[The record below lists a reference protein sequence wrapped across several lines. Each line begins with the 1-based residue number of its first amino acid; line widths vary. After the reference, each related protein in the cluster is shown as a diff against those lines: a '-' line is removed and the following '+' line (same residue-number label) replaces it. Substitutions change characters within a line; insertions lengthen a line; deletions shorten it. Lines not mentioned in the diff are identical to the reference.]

1 MSSSTTLDKPADAAP
16 LQPAPASKKA
26 TKSKRARGGMTKK
39 TPGDWLILVIAILIG
54 LLIAVPFLLILLNS
68 FKSPGE
74 YNTSGPLSVPK
85 ELYFDGLTTF
95 WQRVNFPEKL
105 WNSFFISGTVAV
117 LAVLISLLNAFA
129 LGIGRVKGRTWIVLL
144 ILLANMLPQEVL
156 LYPLYFM
163 FKLVGLYDNQWAVI
177 IIFVVIQSAFGTYL
191 LASVLG
197 TFPTS
202 ILEAASIDGASRFT
216 ILWRVVYPITRPT
229 LSVLLIFFFIWTW
242 NEFLIPLT
250 FLVSNASQTVPV
262 AISVLQ
268 GDRMMDVT
276 TTSASALLGLLP
288 TLIFFLI
295 FQRTLTRGIT
305 AGAVK

>member
-1 MSSSTTLDKPADAAP
+1 MSSTILDEAEKSTAAAAKTP
-16 LQPAPASKKA
+16 RPASKKRRSS
-26 TKSKRARGGMTKK
+26 TTRKSLA
-39 TPGDWLILVIAILIG
+39 DWLILLVAILLG
-54 LLIAVPFLLILLNS
+54 LLIAVPFFLILINS
-68 FKSPGE
+68 FKSPAD
-74 YNTSGPLSVPK
+74 YNATGPLTLPTN
-85 ELYFDGLTTF
+85 LYFDGMINF
-95 WQRVNFPEKL
+95 WQRVDFPEKL
-105 WNSFFISGTVAV
+105 WNSFFISSIVAIA
-117 LAVLISLLNAFA
+117 AVAISLLNAFA
-129 LGIGRVKGRTWIVLL
+129 LGIGRVRGRTWIVLL

-163 FKLVGLYDNQWAVI
+163 FKTVGLYDSQWAVI

-197 TFPTS
+197 TFPKE
-202 ILEAASIDGASRFT
+202 ILEAAALDGATRWT
-216 ILWRVVYPITRPT
+216 MLWRVVYPITKPT
-229 LSVLLIFFFIWTW
+229 LSVLVIFFFIWTW

-262 AISVLQ
+262 SIAVLQ
-268 GDRMMDVT
+268 GDRLMDVT

>member
-1 MSSSTTLDKPADAAP
+1 MTSTILDPAPATVTGPPARQSRKRRSSTT
-16 LQPAPASKKA
+16 
-26 TKSKRARGGMTKK
+26 RK
-39 TPGDWLILVIAILIG
+39 TLGDWMILLVAVLIG
-54 LLIAVPFLLILLNS
+54 LLIAVPFFLILINS
-68 FKSPGE
+68 FKSPAD
-74 YNTSGPLSVPK
+74 YNQAGPLTLPTS
-85 ELYFDGLTTF
+85 LYFDGMINF
-95 WQRVNFPEKL
+95 WERVNFPGKL
-105 WNSFFISGTVAV
+105 WNSFFISSVVAI
-117 LAVLISLLNAFA
+117 LAVVISLLNAFA
-129 LGIGRVKGRTWIVLL
+129 LGIGRVRGRTWIVLL

-163 FKLVGLYDNQWAVI
+163 FKTVGLYDNQWAVI

-197 TFPTS
+197 TFPKE
-202 ILEAASIDGASRFT
+202 ILEAASLDGASRWT
-216 ILWRVVYPITRPT
+216 ILYRVVYPITKPT
-229 LSVLLIFFFIWTW
+229 LSVLVIFFFIWTW

-262 AISVLQ
+262 SIAVLQ
-268 GDRMMDVT
+268 GDRLMDVT

>member
-1 MSSSTTLDKPADAAP
+1 MSSTILDPAAAATVAGPPAREPRKRRSSTT
-16 LQPAPASKKA
+16 
-26 TKSKRARGGMTKK
+26 RK
-39 TPGDWLILVIAILIG
+39 TLGDWMILLVAILIG
-54 LLIAVPFLLILLNS
+54 LLIAVPFFLILINS
-68 FKSPGE
+68 FKSPAD
-74 YNTSGPLSVPK
+74 YNAAGPLTLPTD
-85 ELYFDGLTTF
+85 LYFDGMVNF
-95 WQRVNFPEKL
+95 WQRVDFPEKL
-105 WNSFFISGTVAV
+105 WNSFFISSVVAI
-117 LAVLISLLNAFA
+117 LAVLVSLLNAFA
-129 LGIGRVKGRTWIVLL
+129 LGIGRVRGRTWIVLL

-163 FKLVGLYDNQWAVI
+163 FKSVGLYDNQWAVI

-197 TFPTS
+197 TFPKE
-202 ILEAASIDGASRFT
+202 ILEAASLDGANKWT
-216 ILWRVVYPITRPT
+216 MLWRVVYPITKPT
-229 LSVLLIFFFIWTW
+229 LSVLVIFFFIWTW

-262 AISVLQ
+262 SIAVLQ
-268 GDRMMDVT
+268 GDRLMDVT

>member
-1 MSSSTTLDKPADAAP
+1 MSTTITAREPAGPATPTGGAAAPARKKKNRSSTT
-16 LQPAPASKKA
+16 
-26 TKSKRARGGMTKK
+26 RK
-39 TPGDWLILVIAILIG
+39 TFGDWMILLVAILIG
-54 LLIAVPFLLILLNS
+54 LLIAVPFFLILINS
-68 FKSPGE
+68 FKSPAD
-74 YNTSGPLSVPK
+74 YNAAGPLTLPTD
-85 ELYFDGLTTF
+85 LYFDGMVNF
-95 WQRVNFPEKL
+95 WERVNFPEKL
-105 WNSFFISGTVAV
+105 WNSFFISSVVAI
-117 LAVLISLLNAFA
+117 LAVAISLLNAFA
-129 LGIGRVKGRTWIVLL
+129 LGIGRVRGRTWIVLL

-163 FKLVGLYDNQWAVI
+163 FKSVGLYDNQWAVI

-197 TFPTS
+197 TFPKE
-202 ILEAASIDGASRFT
+202 ILEAASLDGASRWT
-216 ILWRVVYPITRPT
+216 ILYRVVYPITKPT
-229 LSVLLIFFFIWTW
+229 LSVLVIFFFIWTW

-262 AISVLQ
+262 SIAVLQ
-268 GDRMMDVT
+268 GDRLMDVT

>member
-1 MSSSTTLDKPADAAP
+1 MSSTILGEAEKSAAAAAKTPRPPAKKRRSSTT
-16 LQPAPASKKA
+16 
-26 TKSKRARGGMTKK
+26 RK
-39 TPGDWLILVIAILIG
+39 TLGDWLILLVAVLLG
-54 LLIAVPFLLILLNS
+54 LLIAVPFFLILINS
-68 FKSPGE
+68 FKSPAD
-74 YNTSGPLSVPK
+74 YNATGPLTLPTN
-85 ELYFDGLTTF
+85 LYFDGMINF
-95 WQRVNFPEKL
+95 WQRVDFPEKL
-105 WNSFFISGTVAV
+105 WNSFFISSVVAIA
-117 LAVLISLLNAFA
+117 AVAISLLNAFA
-129 LGIGRVKGRTWIVLL
+129 LGIGRVRGRTWIVLL

-163 FKLVGLYDNQWAVI
+163 FKTVGLYDSQWAVI

-197 TFPTS
+197 TFPKE
-202 ILEAASIDGASRFT
+202 ILEAAALDGATRWT
-216 ILWRVVYPITRPT
+216 MLWRVVYPITKPT
-229 LSVLLIFFFIWTW
+229 LSVLVIFFFIWTW

-262 AISVLQ
+262 SIAVLQ
-268 GDRMMDVT
+268 GDRLMDVT

>member
-1 MSSSTTLDKPADAAP
+1 MSTTILDDTAKSAVTGPARQSRKRRSSTT
-16 LQPAPASKKA
+16 
-26 TKSKRARGGMTKK
+26 RK
-39 TPGDWLILVIAILIG
+39 TFGDWMILLVAILIG
-54 LLIAVPFLLILLNS
+54 LLIAVPFFLILINS
-68 FKSPGE
+68 FKSPAD
-74 YNTSGPLSVPK
+74 YNAAGPLTLPTD
-85 ELYFDGLTTF
+85 LYFDGMINF
-95 WQRVNFPEKL
+95 WQRVDFPEKL
-105 WNSFFISGTVAV
+105 WNSFFISSVVAI
-117 LAVLISLLNAFA
+117 LAVLVSLLNAFA
-129 LGIGRVKGRTWIVLL
+129 LGIGRVRGRTWIVLL

-163 FKLVGLYDNQWAVI
+163 FKSVGLYDNQWAVI

-197 TFPTS
+197 TFPKE
-202 ILEAASIDGASRFT
+202 ILEAASLDGANKWT
-216 ILWRVVYPITRPT
+216 MLWRVVYPITKPT
-229 LSVLLIFFFIWTW
+229 LSVLVIFFFIWTW

-262 AISVLQ
+262 SIAVLQ
-268 GDRMMDVT
+268 GDRLMDVT

>member
-1 MSSSTTLDKPADAAP
+1 MTSALSTDTDVVAAP
-16 LQPAPASKKA
+16 LVKKPARK
-26 TKSKRARGGMTKK
+26 RGGPKGK
-39 TPGDWLILVIAILIG
+39 TAGDWVILVVAILLG
-54 LLIAVPFLLILLNS
+54 LLIAVPFFMILLNS
-68 FKSPGE
+68 FKSPAD
-74 YNTSGPLSVPK
+74 YNANGPLSLPTG
-85 ELYFDGLTTF
+85 LDFGGLTNF
-95 WQRVNFPEKL
+95 WERVNFPEKL
-105 WNSFFISGTVAV
+105 WNSFFISSVVAV
-117 LAVLISLLNAFA
+117 AAVLISMLNAFA
-129 LGIGRVKGRTWIVLL
+129 LGIGRVRGRTWIVVL

-163 FKLVGLYDNQWAVI
+163 FKQVGLYDNQWAVI

-191 LASVLG
+191 LASVYG
-197 TFPTS
+197 TFPKE
-202 ILEAASIDGASRFT
+202 ILEAASIDGASRWR
-216 ILWRVVYPITRPT
+216 ILWRVVFPISRGT

-250 FLVSNASQTVPV
+250 FLVSNATQTVPV
-262 AISVLQ
+262 SIAVLQ
-268 GDRMMDVT
+268 GDRLMDVT

>member
-1 MSSSTTLDKPADAAP
+1 MSTTLTPQQTVLPPKNVTKP
-16 LQPAPASKKA
+16 
-26 TKSKRARGGMTKK
+26 RGGMKKK
-39 TPGDWLILVIAILIG
+39 TAGDWAILAVAILLG
-54 LLIAVPFLLILLNS
+54 LLIAVPFFLILINS
-68 FKSPGE
+68 FKSPTD
-74 YNTSGPLSVPK
+74 YNQSGPLSLPT
-85 ELYFDGLTTF
+85 ELYVDGIVNF
-95 WQRVNFPEKL
+95 WERVNFPEKL
-105 WNSFFISGTVAV
+105 WNSFFISSVVAV
-117 LAVLISLLNAFA
+117 LAVGISMLNAFA
-129 LGIGRVKGRTWIVLL
+129 LGIGRVKGRTWIVLVV
-144 ILLANMLPQEVL
+144 LLANMLPQEVL

-163 FKLVGLYDNQWAVI
+163 FKSVGLYDNQWAVI

-191 LASVLG
+191 LASVYG
-197 TFPTS
+197 TFPKE
-202 ILEAASIDGASRFT
+202 ILEAAAIDGANRWT
-216 ILWRVVYPITRPT
+216 ILWRVVFPISRPT

-250 FLVSNASQTVPV
+250 FLVSNAAQTVPV
-262 AISVLQ
+262 SIAVLQ

>member
-1 MSSSTTLDKPADAAP
+1 MSSTILDEAERSAAAAAKTP
-16 LQPAPASKKA
+16 RPASKKRRNS
-26 TKSKRARGGMTKK
+26 TTRK
-39 TPGDWLILVIAILIG
+39 TLGDWMILLVAILLG
-54 LLIAVPFLLILLNS
+54 LLIAVPFFLILINS
-68 FKSPGE
+68 FKSPAD
-74 YNTSGPLSVPK
+74 YNATGPLTLPTN
-85 ELYFDGLTTF
+85 LYFDGMINF
-95 WQRVNFPEKL
+95 WQRVDFPEKL
-105 WNSFFISGTVAV
+105 WNSFFISSVVAIV
-117 LAVLISLLNAFA
+117 AVLISLLNAFA
-129 LGIGRVKGRTWIVLL
+129 LGIGRVRGRTWIVLL

-163 FKLVGLYDNQWAVI
+163 FKTVGLYDSQWAVI

-197 TFPTS
+197 TFPKE
-202 ILEAASIDGASRFT
+202 ILEAASLDGANKWT
-216 ILWRVVYPITRPT
+216 MLWRVVYPITKPT
-229 LSVLLIFFFIWTW
+229 LSVLVIFFFIWTW

-262 AISVLQ
+262 SIAVLQ
-268 GDRMMDVT
+268 GDRLMDVT

>member
-1 MSSSTTLDKPADAAP
+1 M
-16 LQPAPASKKA
+16 
-26 TKSKRARGGMTKK
+26 
-39 TPGDWLILVIAILIG
+39 ILLVAVLIG
-54 LLIAVPFLLILLNS
+54 LLIAVPFFLILINS
-68 FKSPGE
+68 FKSPAD
-74 YNTSGPLSVPK
+74 YNQAGPLTLPTD
-85 ELYFDGLTTF
+85 LYFDGMINF
-95 WQRVNFPEKL
+95 WERVNFPEKL
-105 WNSFFISGTVAV
+105 WNSFFISSVVAI
-117 LAVLISLLNAFA
+117 LAVAISLLNAFA
-129 LGIGRVKGRTWIVLL
+129 LGIGRVRGRTWIVLL

-163 FKLVGLYDNQWAVI
+163 FKSVGLYDNQWAVI

-197 TFPTS
+197 TFPKE
-202 ILEAASIDGASRFT
+202 ILEAASLDGASRWT
-216 ILWRVVYPITRPT
+216 ILYRVVYPITKPT
-229 LSVLLIFFFIWTW
+229 LSVLVIFFFIWTW

-262 AISVLQ
+262 SIAVLQ
-268 GDRMMDVT
+268 GDRLMDVT

>member
-1 MSSSTTLDKPADAAP
+1 MTTTLATDTETETVTNPLVQKPA
-16 LQPAPASKKA
+16 
-26 TKSKRARGGMTKK
+26 KRRRGPKGK
-39 TPGDWLILVIAILIG
+39 TPGDWGILLVAILLG
-54 LLIAVPFLLILLNS
+54 LLIAVPFFMILLNS
-68 FKSPGE
+68 FKSPAD
-74 YNTSGPLSVPK
+74 YNTNGPLSLPT
-85 ELYFDGLTTF
+85 GLDFGGLISF
-95 WQRVNFPEKL
+95 WERVNFPEKL
-105 WNSFFISGTVAV
+105 WNSFFISSIVAV
-117 LAVLISLLNAFA
+117 AAVLISMLNAFA
-129 LGIGRVKGRTWIVLL
+129 LGIGRVRGRTWIVVL

-163 FKLVGLYDNQWAVI
+163 FKSVGLYDNQWAVI

-191 LASVLG
+191 LASVYG
-197 TFPTS
+197 TFPKE
-202 ILEAASIDGASRFT
+202 ILEAASIDGASRWR
-216 ILWRVVYPITRPT
+216 ILWRVVFPISRGT

-250 FLVSNASQTVPV
+250 FLVSNATQTVPV
-262 AISVLQ
+262 SIAVLQ
-268 GDRMMDVT
+268 GDRLMDVT

>member
-1 MSSSTTLDKPADAAP
+1 MSSTILDGAAKTAVAGPQAREPRKRRSSTT
-16 LQPAPASKKA
+16 
-26 TKSKRARGGMTKK
+26 RK
-39 TPGDWLILVIAILIG
+39 TLGDWMILLVAILIG
-54 LLIAVPFLLILLNS
+54 LLIAVPFFLILINS
-68 FKSPGE
+68 FKSPAD
-74 YNTSGPLSVPK
+74 YNAAGPLTLPTD
-85 ELYFDGLTTF
+85 LYFDGMVNF
-95 WQRVNFPEKL
+95 WQRVDFPGKL
-105 WNSFFISGTVAV
+105 WNSFFISSVVAI
-117 LAVLISLLNAFA
+117 LAVLVSLLNAFA
-129 LGIGRVKGRTWIVLL
+129 LGIGRVRGRTWIVLL

-163 FKLVGLYDNQWAVI
+163 FKSVGLYDNQWAVI

-197 TFPTS
+197 TFPKE
-202 ILEAASIDGASRFT
+202 ILEAASLDGANKWT
-216 ILWRVVYPITRPT
+216 MLWRVVYPITKPT
-229 LSVLLIFFFIWTW
+229 LSVLVIFFFIWTW

-262 AISVLQ
+262 SIAVLQ
-268 GDRMMDVT
+268 GDRLMDVT